1 MKTQKEIE
9 TMANDFVSLAFSRQD
24 LYDGFI
30 NSYFQCQQDM
40 IKQDIIK
47 SVFPKCACEPAIRL
61 LGEYHCEMCGHRG
74 W

>member
-1 MKTQKEIE
+1 MTPKEKAVDNYIRE
-9 TMANDFVSLAFSRQD
+9 IHNQDECFAFI
-24 LYDGFI
+24 DG
-30 NSYFQCQQDM
+30 YEKCQEDM

-47 SVFPKCACEPAIRL
+47 SVCPKCACEPAIRL